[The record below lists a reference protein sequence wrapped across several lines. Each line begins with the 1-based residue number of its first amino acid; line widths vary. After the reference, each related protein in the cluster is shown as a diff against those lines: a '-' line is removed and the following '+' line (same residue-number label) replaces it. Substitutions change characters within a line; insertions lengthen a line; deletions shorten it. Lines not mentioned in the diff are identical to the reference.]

1 MLAGGSA
8 HKAIDGVTDGKFSA
22 LSTTHT
28 GGHGDGVASVILAL
42 TSFSF
47 LMVYIHMGKCS
58 AAKLLEGNDGP
69 DVSTITA
76 FVRASVPVKEIW
88 QAPVWVRH
96 KSNVVL

>member
-1 MLAGGSA
+1 VSLVILIS
-8 HKAIDGVTDGKFSA
+8 
-22 LSTTHT
+22 